1 MSEEF
6 LVINTGEGL
15 PKPKALEPLPL
26 YDENYYMLQQTMPE
40 YKEALPNAYMNK
52 LVARMQM
59 TMQKFGGIGL
69 SANQC
74 GVTSRVF
81 IIGHEDFSIVC
92 INPKVISQ
100 SNEMIKTEEGCLSFP
115 GLFCKIDRPA
125 WVDVAFTNQKGENV
139 ETRLEGLTA
148 RCFLHELDHMNGIRF
163 TNHVGAVS
171 LKMAREKQNKRIKLI
186 KRKLKK

>member
-163 TNHVGAVS
+163 TSHVGAVS